1 MTAHRVPNDP
11 MQSSCAN
18 TRAAMAVAVAVA
30 EGFEPYSEILI
41 RRLLMP

>member
-18 TRAAMAVAVAVA
+18 TRAAMAVA